1 MGSRLD
7 QITDWEERARTAGYR
22 TDGLALG
29 AGVTRQQ
36 LNRHFRARWGAVVH
50 LWIERLRISEGLR
63 LKQEGKRIKE
73 IAQELGFQHATH
85 FSRAFRRAQGTCP
98 SDLSH
103 D

>member
-7 QITDWEERARTAGYR
+7 HITDWEERARSAGYR
-22 TDGLALG
+22 TDVLAIG

-36 LNRHFRARWGAVVH
+36 LNRHFRARWGAVAH
-50 LWIERLRISEGLR
+50 LWIRRLRFSEALR
-63 LKQEGKRIKE
+63 LKQEGKLIKE

-85 FSRAFRRAQGTCP
+85 FSRAFRRAQGTP
-98 SDLSH
+98 PADLSH